1 MFFYSVPHEG
11 IVSPEIARA
20 AHMMRASR
28 FKFGNVPDVY
38 VIDKGAL
45 KGFVSISPT
54 WSGIDNQAFQ
64 DVSRQVY
71 EEDEFEE
78 LLHEADIL
86 SGKDHSNVISMTLN
100 DYRVAPG
107 VMFMKRSDPQLTLGK
122 RSLKLKGVIRAL
134 GKPSHVSLK
143 ISDNNDSISVF
154 PCDEDDVMSFRVPAK
169 LFSDHKCVM
178 RINSK
183 RFVHGIMK
191 SNDLDISR
199 TYTLS
204 GEYLQNKNTAVF
216 SLVDGVTLRTI
227 KETD

>member
-1 MFFYSVPHEG
+1 MDKQPTEDKNELIELSLQG
-11 IVSPEIARA
+11 AR
-20 AHMMRASR
+20 
-28 FKFGNVPDVY
+28 NC
-38 VIDKGAL
+38 I
-45 KGFVSISPT
+45 SI
-54 WSGIDNQAFQ
+54 G
-64 DVSRQVY
+64 
-71 EEDEFEE
+71 
-78 LLHEADIL
+78 
-86 SGKDHSNVISMTLN
+86 
-100 DYRVAPG
+100 
-107 VMFMKRSDPQLTLGK
+107 
-122 RSLKLKGVIRAL
+122 KGVIRAL

-191 SNDLDISR
+191 SNDLDLSR